1 MFTVEREMLKQEAQR
16 ELRRLSVDL
25 YTPQY
30 EDILNFFSLL
40 RQWQQPEK
48 LAISNKDPTDS
59 HLPGLVRDLNPGPLA
74 P

>member
-1 MFTVEREMLKQEAQR
+1 MLKQEAQR

-25 YTPQY
+25 YMTQY

-40 RQWQQPEK
+40 RPWQQPEK
-48 LAISNKDPTDS
+48 LAMSIKDPTDS
-59 HLPGLVRDLNPGPLA
+59 HLPGLVRDLNAGPLA

>member
-48 LAISNKDPTDS
+48 LAISNKEP
-59 HLPGLVRDLNPGPLA
+59 N
-74 P
+74 